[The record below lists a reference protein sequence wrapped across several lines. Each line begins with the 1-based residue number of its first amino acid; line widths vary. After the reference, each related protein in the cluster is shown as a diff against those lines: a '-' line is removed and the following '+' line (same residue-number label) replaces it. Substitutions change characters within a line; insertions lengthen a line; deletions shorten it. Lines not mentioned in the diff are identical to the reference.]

1 MGKALN
7 GKELGH
13 GIMQKK
19 NGRYEARYIDRFGN
33 RKSISGYDLKDV
45 KKRLNEAIYE
55 NEKEINIR
63 DNVKLDEWY
72 DKWMNIYKYDSI
84 RDNTKRHYNQVYRK
98 HISPYLGNM
107 YLKDITQLQIRE
119 LIRKLDKQG
128 YKFETKNKVK
138 LLLIDMFNKAM
149 IDEFVRKNPAKGIS
163 VKRNE
168 QNDVQVLSLDDQITF
183 FECCKGT
190 FYDNLFIVALS
201 TGMRIGELAAL
212 RWEDIDFA
220 HGIIKIKRTLVYQKY
235 DEDSCKTFHFEL
247 PKTKTSLREIP
258 INKQCNIALKKQYLQ
273 KNVVRSKAPI
283 EKRVEKQFEDLL
295 FTTKFNTPL
304 NSQIVCDA
312 IKKIVNE
319 VNTTRDVTDEMETF
333 SCHCFRHTFA
343 TRCFEAG
350 IQPKTVQSYL
360 GHATLQMTM
369 DLYTS
374 VLKEHKMSEM
384 NKLNNLFD
392 EINDQT
398 ENYEDDQYKKVVN
411 FGDNKWHK

>member
-183 FECCKGT
+183 FDCCK
-190 FYDNLFIVALS
+190 
-201 TGMRIGELAAL
+201 
-212 RWEDIDFA
+212 
-220 HGIIKIKRTLVYQKY
+220 
-235 DEDSCKTFHFEL
+235 
-247 PKTKTSLREIP
+247 
-258 INKQCNIALKKQYLQ
+258 
-273 KNVVRSKAPI
+273 RS
-283 EKRVEKQFEDLL
+283 EERRV
-295 FTTKFNTPL
+295 
-304 NSQIVCDA
+304 
-312 IKKIVNE
+312 
-319 VNTTRDVTDEMETF
+319 
-333 SCHCFRHTFA
+333 
-343 TRCFEAG
+343 G
-350 IQPKTVQSYL
+350 
-360 GHATLQMTM
+360 
-369 DLYTS
+369 
-374 VLKEHKMSEM
+374 KECS
-384 NKLNNLFD
+384 
-392 EINDQT
+392 
-398 ENYEDDQYKKVVN
+398 
-411 FGDNKWHK
+411 